1 MTEPGR
7 GFCIQSS
14 SVVLITHKLQANS
27 AWKRPQEVPGPTSYW
42 LVTYEVRPG
51 CSGLSLVLKTS
62 TDGVNTTSQGN
73 PFYCWTVLMRKK
85 FLFMSSLNCSPLNLP
100 FPPSTQHCKQT
111 RHVMILPVDTGR
123 LVTSTKA
130 FFPRLNKPHSLSP
143 LQATNRAS
151 GHLFGPAVL
160 T

>member
-42 LVTYEVRPG
+42 LVTYEVRPS
-51 CSGLSLVLKTS
+51 CSGLSLALKTS

-73 PFYCWTVLMRKK
+73 PFYCWSVLMRKK
-85 FLFMSSLNCSPLNLP
+85 FLFMSSLNCSPLNL
-100 FPPSTQHCKQT
+100 FIT
-111 RHVMILPVDTGR
+111 
-123 LVTSTKA
+123 
-130 FFPRLNKPHSLSP
+130 LSSFHTT
-143 LQATNRAS
+143 LQADQARCDDSPCRYRKAGYIHQS
-151 GHLFGPAVL
+151 LLPQAE
-160 T
+160 